1 MIESTHRY
9 TRQTENRKID
19 SHRARDAGMALTLI
33 ALLIAYF
40 KADTRFLALGIV
52 MLIVDMSVPGAF
64 KPFARVWFGLSHLLG
79 AVMSRLILGLI
90 FFLMVMPVGL
100 IRRMMGKDSLN
111 LRKWKNG
118 NDSVFLVRDITFTKS
133 NIEKPY

>member
-9 TRQTENRKID
+9 PQQAAESTINR
-19 SHRARDAGMALTLI
+19 HRAKDAGMALTLI

-40 KADTRFLALGIV
+40 RADMRFLALGIV
-52 MLIVDMSVPGAF
+52 LLIVDMSVPGVF
-64 KPFARVWFGLSHLLG
+64 KPFAWVWFGLSHLLG

-118 NDSVFLVRDITFTKS
+118 NDSVFMVRDITFTKS